1 MTRLDTVLTAMFHE
15 DWLKYFKPLHAP
27 AVGKSPEKHAG
38 WGNMES
44 EHGEDGFYRAIG
56 FNFAAREG
64 G

>member
-1 MTRLDTVLTAMFHE
+1 MFHK

-27 AVGKSPEKHAG
+27 AAGKSPEKHAG